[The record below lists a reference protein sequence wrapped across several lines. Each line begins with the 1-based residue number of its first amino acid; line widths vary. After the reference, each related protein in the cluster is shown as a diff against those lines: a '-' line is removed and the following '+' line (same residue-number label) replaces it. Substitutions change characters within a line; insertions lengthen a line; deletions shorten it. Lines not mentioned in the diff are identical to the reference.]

1 MDVVMVTANGMVKRT
16 AAEEFRTQGRGGGGI
31 TAMGVAAGDQVVGAV
46 KLANEQTVMVV
57 TAGGTAIKFEAAEL
71 RTMGRG
77 AQGVRAI
84 RLKEGDKVVAVMA
97 L

>member
-1 MDVVMVTANGMVKRT
+1 MDVVIVTANGMVKRT
-16 AAEEFRTQGRGGGGI
+16 AADEFRAQGRGGGGI
-31 TAMGVAAGDQVVGAV
+31 TAMGVASGDPVVGAV
-46 KLANEQTVMVV
+46 ALKNEQAIMVV

-71 RTMGRG
+71 RSMGRG

-84 RLKEGDKVVAVMA
+84 RLKEGDKVAAVLA

>member
-1 MDVVMVTANGMVKRT
+1 MDVVIVTANGMVKRT
-16 AAEEFRTQGRGGGGI
+16 AADEFRVQGRGGGGI
-31 TAMGVAAGDQVVGAV
+31 TAMGVAEGDQVVGAV
-46 KLANEQTVMVV
+46 RLANEQAIMVV
-57 TAGGTAIKFEAAEL
+57 TSGGTAIKFEAADL

-84 RLKEGDKVVAVMA
+84 RLKEGEKVAAVIA